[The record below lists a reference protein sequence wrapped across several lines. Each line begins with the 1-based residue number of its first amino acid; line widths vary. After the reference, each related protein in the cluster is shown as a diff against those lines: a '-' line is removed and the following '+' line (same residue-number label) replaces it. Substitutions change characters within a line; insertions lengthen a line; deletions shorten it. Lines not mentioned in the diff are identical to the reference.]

1 YTSATNV
8 GLYLVSVVA
17 ARELGLI
24 DDAEAH
30 ARVAASL
37 ETLTRLETW
46 RGFLF
51 NYYDTT
57 TLDRTSAFVSFVD
70 SSWLVAGLLVAR
82 QALPALAA
90 RCDALLAERDFAVF
104 YDPALGRMLHGF
116 YVDPLRRS
124 PFHYGALYTEARIG
138 SLLAIGRGD
147 VPVHHWHA

>member
-1 YTSATNV
+1 
-8 GLYLVSVVA
+8 
-17 ARELGLI
+17 
-24 DDAEAH
+24 
-30 ARVAASL
+30 
-37 ETLTRLETW
+37 
-46 RGFLF
+46 F

-124 PFHYGALYTEARIG
+124 PFHYGALYTEARLG

-147 VPVHHWHA
+147 VPVHHWHAMARTAPPWLPAAAGDEAELLESSRRVPPEQLPDGTFT